1 MNREEALLLLDL
13 KTFDEEAIEDAWEEK
28 FFKEKQFFLSRVPIQ
43 KVFSSHLEKL
53 DKLESVYLFL
63 TETTK
68 NDSAYL
74 PPQDFNPSELDS
86 ILNAQ
91 TKLKIHIANAQ
102 SLAELEVAVSEIIK
116 LEKAYC
122 QWVLNTFQSEFSN
135 NQQLIIPLSQKPDIM
150 DFKAVITT
158 YQKLGKINLTQNQ
171 TQLIENELARVK
183 KWLTT

>member
-28 FFKEKQFFLSRVPIQ
+28 LFKEKQFFLSRVPILR
-43 KVFSSHLEKL
+43 VFNSHLEKL
-53 DKLESVYLFL
+53 RKLESAYIFL
-63 TETTK
+63 TQNAPKDHEVVQSTEFVST
-68 NDSAYL
+68 D
-74 PPQDFNPSELDS
+74 LDS
-86 ILNAQ
+86 ILNTQ

>member
-53 DKLESVYLFL
+53 DKLESAYLFL

-102 SLAELEVAVSEIIK
+102 SLTELEVAVSEIIK

-122 QWVLNTFQSEFSN
+122 QWVFNTFQSEFSN
-135 NQQLIIPLSQKPDIM
+135 DQQLNIPLSQKPDIM
-150 DFKAVITT
+150 DFKAIVAI
-158 YQKLGKINLTQNQ
+158 YQKLGKASLNLNDVQI
-171 TQLIENELARVK
+171 IENELSRAK
-183 KWLTT
+183 KWLAS